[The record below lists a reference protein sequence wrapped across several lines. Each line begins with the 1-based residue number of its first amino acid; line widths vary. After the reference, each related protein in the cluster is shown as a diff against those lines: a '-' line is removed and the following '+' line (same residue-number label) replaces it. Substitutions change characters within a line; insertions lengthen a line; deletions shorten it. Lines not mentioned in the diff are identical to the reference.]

1 MRSAKRKPPS
11 IEAGRFCAADVGDLV
26 IEAVNECVAT
36 GSGGF
41 SLTMSD
47 GRVFN
52 CFVVVADTSPA
63 MAVPQ
68 GLIQ

>member
-1 MRSAKRKPPS
+1 MPSAKRKPS
-11 IEAGRFCAADVGDLV
+11 GETGRFCAADVGELV

-52 CFVVVADTSPA
+52 CVVVVADTSPA

-68 GLIQ
+68 GALIQ